1 MSLVDVRA
9 SLTETCN
16 ESDKGP
22 LMNANRESGMPTIP
36 TATDAEISAAA
47 KQLGLN
53 GAHSDSLRR
62 KPGVGQVLQSLAHGR
77 SHMVSVAIK
86 PSSRRLGGSR
96 RYKLAADDPISVR
109 R

>member
-1 MSLVDVRA
+1 
-9 SLTETCN
+9 
-16 ESDKGP
+16 
-22 LMNANRESGMPTIP
+22 MNANIKSGMPTIP
-36 TATDAEISAAA
+36 MATDAEISAAA

-53 GAHSDSLRR
+53 GARSDSRR

-96 RYKLAADDPISVR
+96 RYKLADDDPISVR